1 MSNGDRSAVTA
12 IPMSRLRRTIAE
24 RLTLS
29 ATTVPQF
36 SVTIAADVTQ
46 LLQLRAEAKDRGG
59 GAYSVTDFVHAA
71 VARALLEFP
80 MLNAHTDGRT
90 IWPREDVNIGMAVD
104 IEGGLLVPVIRHANR
119 MSLRELSAEARRL
132 AEAARARTLT
142 AADMAEGT
150 FTVSNLGMFGVDE
163 FQAIVNP
170 GESAILAVAAVV
182 PTAIPMGNG
191 FVARRLMKMTLT
203 ADHRLI
209 DGAQA
214 ARFLGALRSRLE
226 DVDAWRAETGDT

>member
-1 MSNGDRSAVTA
+1 MNNSDTSAVTA

-36 SVTIAADVTQ
+36 TVTVVADVTQ
-46 LLQLRAEAKDRGG
+46 LLQLRAEAKERAD
-59 GAYSVTDFVHAA
+59 GAYSITDFVLAA
-71 VARALLEFP
+71 VARSLLEFP
-80 MLNAHTDGRT
+80 MLNAYTDGRA
-90 IWPREDVNIGMAVD
+90 IWPRAEVNIGVAVD
-104 IEGGLLVPVIRHANR
+104 VDGGLLVPVIRQAER
-119 MSLRELSAEARRL
+119 LSLRELSAEVRRL
-132 AEAARARTLT
+132 AEAARARTLS
-142 AADMAEGT
+142 AADMTGGT

-163 FQAIVNP
+163 FCAIVNP

-182 PTAIPMGNG
+182 PTAVPLGNG

-209 DGAQA
+209 DGALA
-214 ARFLGALRSRLE
+214 ARFLGVLRGRLE
-226 DVDAWRAETGDT
+226 DADAWRSEAES